1 MNTVPDKRQPEEL
14 RRHLYG
20 ASFCIIA
27 ARFNAEIVEALT
39 RGARNALLRNGVAE
53 SAIRLLAVPGAFE
66 VPLAAQ
72 QAARSGHYDGI
83 VALAAVVRGGTPHFE
98 YVSSQS
104 IGGLGRVSL
113 DCGIPIGNGILTVD
127 TMQQAVDRAGGSEGN
142 KGEEAA
148 LAALEMVHLL
158 RELGA

>member
-1 MNTVPDKRQPEEL
+1 MTTVPEKRPPEEL
-14 RRHLYG
+14 RRRLYG
-20 ASFCIIA
+20 ASFCIVA

-39 RGARNALLRNGVAE
+39 DGARAALLRNGVAD
-53 SAIRLLAVPGAFE
+53 SAIKLVSVPGAFE

-72 QAARSGHYDGI
+72 QAARTGRFDGI
-83 VALAAVVRGGTPHFE
+83 VALAAIVRGGTPHFE

-104 IGGLGRVSL
+104 IGGLGRVAL

-127 TMQQAVDRAGGSEGN
+127 TIQQAIDRAGGSEGN

-148 LAALEMVHLL
+148 LAALEMVQLL
-158 RELGA
+158 RDLGA

>member
-1 MNTVPDKRQPEEL
+1 MNTTPEKRPPEEL
-14 RRHLYG
+14 RRRLYG
-20 ASFCIIA
+20 ASFCIVA

-39 RGARNALLRNGVAE
+39 RGARAALSRNGVAD
-53 SAIRLLAVPGAFE
+53 SAIKVVSVPGAFE

-72 QAARSGHYDGI
+72 QAARTGRFDGI
-83 VALAAVVRGGTPHFE
+83 VALAAIVRGGTPHFE

-127 TMQQAVDRAGGSEGN
+127 TIQQAIDRAGGSEGN

-148 LAALEMVHLL
+148 LAALEMVQLL
-158 RELGA
+158 RDLGA